1 MLCYWRGNRRYGV
14 ALSMRH
20 RLKWFINVRAHGL
33 RKGDEH
39 PAYNP
44 CGVWHTVECTMMSV
58 AYFLTSMLKTIAYLA
73 RILARYTLCLE
84 EEIVKWKE
92 MKYERA
98 AR

>member
-1 MLCYWRGNRRYGV
+1 
-14 ALSMRH
+14 
-20 RLKWFINVRAHGL
+20 
-33 RKGDEH
+33 
-39 PAYNP
+39 
-44 CGVWHTVECTMMSV
+44 MMSV

-84 EEIVKWKE
+84 EEIVKWNE